1 MTEITSNYWQLST
14 AGPGEIVQ
22 GLDDIGQCI
31 SVLLA
36 TQKGSDP
43 MRPTFGV
50 DLLGYLDLPISE
62 ALPRLIQDI
71 QSQVETWEPRAE
83 IQSLTYAIEQAHV
96 SITLTWTSA
105 LGTGVTVQNFNT

>member
-1 MTEITSNYWQLST
+1 MTEINSNYWQLST

-22 GLDDIGQCI
+22 GLEDISQCI
-31 SVLLA
+31 NVLLT

-43 MRPTFGV
+43 FRPTFGV
-50 DLLGYLDLPISE
+50 DLLSYLDLPITE

-71 QSQVETWEPRAE
+71 QTQVETWEPRAV
-83 IQSLTYAIEQAHV
+83 IQSLTYSTEEAHI

-105 LGTGVTVQNFNT
+105 LGTGVTVQNFDI